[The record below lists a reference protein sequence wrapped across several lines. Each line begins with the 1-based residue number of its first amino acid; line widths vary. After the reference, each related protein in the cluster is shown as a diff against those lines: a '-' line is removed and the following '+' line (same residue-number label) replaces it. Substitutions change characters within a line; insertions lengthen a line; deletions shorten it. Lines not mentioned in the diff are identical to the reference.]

1 MSAIL
6 HCLGLHECLEAFSVS
21 LVYLIYSFIIYVVA
35 PFFLMRLPQPWRTPL
50 ALLWT
55 FCQPLCS
62 VGVCLLFPF
71 RGSVTG
77 TTTVVEA
84 TMFISYLGSIIFA
97 YRSMGLTGFFP
108 IIGAAFFAVIVYVT
122 CVDPSFR
129 AILRRH
135 GQSRFL
141 AQRSALE
148 RLMFLS
154 VAFELIWGRF
164 IAWLRKDGEQAADG
178 NAQDVVSLPLGE
190 AVHEIPPP
198 YSCQQLPVP
207 YDKV

>member
-1 MSAIL
+1 MRVRGRLRFVTFMTKMSRMVPVRTKSERRMEGIIIQKVNIIAEFEVQYSFSDRFYFLCSSQTLVPIEILLILLKRRMVIEASSGGTSNFATITTDTMSAIL

-50 ALLWT
+50 ALLWM

-71 RGSVTG
+71 RESVTG

-97 YRSMGLTGFFP
+97 YRSMGLTG
-108 IIGAAFFAVIVYVT
+108 
-122 CVDPSFR
+122 
-129 AILRRH
+129 
-135 GQSRFL
+135 
-141 AQRSALE
+141 
-148 RLMFLS
+148 
-154 VAFELIWGRF
+154 
-164 IAWLRKDGEQAADG
+164 K
-178 NAQDVVSLPLGE
+178 
-190 AVHEIPPP
+190 
-198 YSCQQLPVP
+198 
-207 YDKV
+207 